1 MAENTDWQEYCFKP
15 ESVLGGNSVS
25 LFKNG
30 EEAFAEI
37 LRSLR
42 SAKEY
47 VLLEFYAFADDAV
60 GRIFQDLLLQKAKE
74 GVRVCLIYDAVGS
87 VLTDKD
93 FFSAMAAGGIK
104 VGEFR
109 PVVLWKPYWNWIKRD
124 HRKIVCVDG
133 EAALV
138 GGFNISVYD
147 APVSLGGR
155 GWKDSLVRVEGP
167 VVAEMERLFWE
178 SWSAST
184 TTPDAAPQA
193 APCLKP
199 AKKRRPGNIF
209 ASAVSASGMRNFRS
223 IRRSY
228 SYAIDRAKRYIYITN
243 AYFLPDRFVY
253 RRLIKAVRRGVDVR
267 IIGPYKTDHP
277 YIRWATWSMY
287 PHMIKNGIGIYEW
300 KGEILHSKIAV
311 IDGIWSSVG
320 SHNLDHRS
328 LHYNL
333 EVNINVYD
341 RDFGSKMAHFFRD
354 DLKNSKPVTLAD
366 TKERPFLSKASSK
379 LLYLFRSWL

>member
-1 MAENTDWQEYCFKP
+1 MTENTGWREYCFKP
-15 ESVLGGNSVS
+15 ENARGGNAVK
-25 LFKNG
+25 LLKNG
-30 EEAFAEI
+30 SEAFAEI
-37 LRSLR
+37 LKTLR

-47 VLLEFYAFADDAV
+47 ILLEFYSFSDDAV
-60 GRIFQDLLLQKAKE
+60 GRMFRDLLLQKVKE
-74 GVRVCLIYDAVGS
+74 GVGVYLIYDAVGS
-87 VLTDKD
+87 VLTDRD
-93 FFSAMAAGGIK
+93 FFSTMAAGGIK

-124 HRKIVCVDG
+124 HRKLICVDG
-133 EAALV
+133 RAALV

-147 APVSLGGR
+147 APVSMGGR
-155 GWKDSLVRVEGP
+155 GWKDAQVRVEGP
-167 VVAEMERLFWE
+167 VVEEVERLFWE
-178 SWSAST
+178 SWAASSVASGAE
-184 TTPDAAPQA
+184 PPPGPGKGLAA
-193 APCLKP
+193 
-199 AKKRRPGNIF
+199 GNIY
-209 ASAVSASGMRNFRS
+209 ASVVSASGMRNFRS

-277 YIRWATWSMY
+277 YIRWATWSIY
-287 PHMIKNGIGIYEW
+287 PHMIKSGIKIYEW
-300 KGEILHSKIAV
+300 KGEILHSKTAV

-333 EVNINVYD
+333 EININVYD
-341 RDFGSKMAHFFRD
+341 RDFGSEMAHFFRD
-354 DLKNSKPVTLAD
+354 DLKNSRPVTLAE
-366 TKERPFLSKASSK
+366 TRMRPLLSKASSK
-379 LLYLFRSWL
+379 LLYLFRSLL

>member
-1 MAENTDWQEYCFKP
+1 MAENTGWRDYCFKP
-15 ESVLGGNSVS
+15 ENVMGGNAVR
-25 LFKNG
+25 LLKNG
-30 EEAFAEI
+30 DEAFAE
-37 LRSLR
+37 LLKTLR

-47 VLLEFYAFADDAV
+47 ILLEFYAFSDDAV
-60 GRIFQDLLLQKAKE
+60 GRMFQELLLQKVGE
-74 GVRVCLIYDAVGS
+74 GVRVYLIYDAVGS
-87 VLTDKD
+87 VLTDSD
-93 FFSAMAAGGIK
+93 FFSAMSAGGIK

-133 EAALV
+133 ETALV

-155 GWKDSLVRVEGP
+155 GWKDSQVRVEGP
-167 VVAEMERLFWE
+167 VVGELERLFWE
-178 SWSAST
+178 SWAASSVA
-184 TTPDAAPQA
+184 PDAAPLCN
-193 APCLKP
+193 PG
-199 AKKRRPGNIF
+199 KRRLAGGIY
-209 ASAVSASGMRNFRS
+209 ASVVSASGMRNFRS

-253 RRLIKAVRRGVDVR
+253 RRLIRAVRRGVDVR

-277 YIRWATWSMY
+277 YIRWATWSTY
-287 PHMIKNGIGIYEW
+287 PHMIKNGIRIYEW
-300 KGEILHSKIAV
+300 KGEILHSKTAV
-311 IDGIWSSVG
+311 IDGIWSSIG

-341 RDFGSKMAHFFRD
+341 QAFGSEMAQFFMD
-354 DLKNSKPVTLAD
+354 DLKNSKTITLAD
-366 TKERPFLSKASSK
+366 TKGRPFLSKASSK

>member
-1 MAENTDWQEYCFKP
+1 MTENTGWREYCFKP
-15 ESVLGGNSVS
+15 ENAMGGNAVR
-25 LFKNG
+25 LLKNG
-30 EEAFAEI
+30 DEAFAEI
-37 LRSLR
+37 LKALR
-42 SAKEY
+42 SAKKY
-47 VLLEFYAFADDAV
+47 ILLEFYAFSDDAV
-60 GRIFQDLLLQKAKE
+60 GRLFQNLLLQKVKE
-74 GVRVCLIYDAVGS
+74 GVRIYLIYDAVGS

-124 HRKIVCVDG
+124 HRKLVCVDG
-133 EAALV
+133 DTALV

-147 APVSLGGR
+147 APVSLGGC
-155 GWKDSLVRVEGP
+155 GWKDSQVRVEGP
-167 VVAEMERLFWE
+167 VVGEVERLFWE
-178 SWSAST
+178 SWAGSSVA
-184 TTPDAAPQA
+184 PDAAPL
-193 APCLKP
+193 PNP
-199 AKKRRPGNIF
+199 GKKRAAGNIY
-209 ASAVSASGMRNFRS
+209 ASIVSASGMKNFRS

-228 SYAIDRAKRYIYITN
+228 SYAIDRAKKYIYITN

-277 YIRWATWSMY
+277 YIRWATWSIY
-287 PHMIKNGIGIYEW
+287 PHMIRNGIRIYEW
-300 KGEILHSKIAV
+300 MGGILHSKTAV

-333 EVNINVYD
+333 EANINVYD
-341 RDFGSKMAHFFRD
+341 RDFGSGMALFFKE
-354 DLKNSKPVTLAD
+354 DLRNSKPVTPAD
-366 TKERPFLSKASSK
+366 TKGRPFLSKASSK
-379 LLYLFRSWL
+379 LLYLLRSWL

>member
-1 MAENTDWQEYCFKP
+1 MTENTGWQEYCYKA
-15 ESVLGGNSVS
+15 ENALDGNAVR
-25 LFKNG
+25 LLRNG
-30 EEAFAEI
+30 DEAFAEM
-37 LRSLR
+37 LNVLH
-42 SAKEY
+42 SAREY
-47 VLLEFYAFADDAV
+47 LLLEFYAFSDDAV
-60 GRIFQDLLLQKAKE
+60 GRMFRELLLQKVKE
-74 GVRVCLIYDAVGS
+74 GVRVYLIYDAVGS
-87 VLTDKD
+87 VLTDRD
-93 FFSAMAAGGIK
+93 FFTAMADGGIK

-124 HRKIVCVDG
+124 HRKIVCADG
-133 EAALV
+133 KIALV

-155 GWKDSLVRVEGP
+155 GWKDSQVRVEGP
-167 VVAEMERLFWE
+167 VVGEVERLFGE
-178 SWSAST
+178 SWAASFVA
-184 TTPDAAPQA
+184 PDAGPL
-193 APCLKP
+193 PKP
-199 AKKRRPGNIF
+199 GKEYSAGAIY
-209 ASAVSASGMRNFRS
+209 ASVVSASGMRNFRS

-228 SYAIDRAKRYIYITN
+228 SYAIDRARRYIYITN

-253 RRLIKAVRRGVDVR
+253 RRLIKAVSRGVDVR

-277 YIRWATWSMY
+277 YIRWATWSIY
-287 PHMIKNGIGIYEW
+287 PHMIKNGIKIYEW
-300 KGEILHSKIAV
+300 KGEILHSKTAV

-341 RDFGSKMAHFFRD
+341 REFGSRMAHFFRD

-366 TKERPFLSKASSK
+366 TKGRRFLSKASSK
-379 LLYLFRSWL
+379 LLYLFRSLL